1 MGLVI
6 SKPVISPLLVAF
18 VQALALQRAAWQAVA
33 LPARRWHSQ
42 APPVPGEGHPHRGSV
57 PHLSLLGRAGH
68 AAATSPP
75 LLPHTST
82 AALSHP
88 CSQHLQTA
96 PEKRLLGAN
105 QSTACSGHQLRSV
118 FCPKAEGQ
126 AASVPVLTP
135 PAPQTTSLRTS
146 CLAPG
151 VHFRQH
157 VLIAPAA
164 A

>member
-42 APPVPGEGHPHRGSV
+42 APTVPGEGRPHRGSI

-82 AALSHP
+82 AQQLCPTRARSISTLLLKSDCLGPTRARHAADISCGLCFVLRLKVRLHLSLSLP
-88 CSQHLQTA
+88 
-96 PEKRLLGAN
+96 LLLRR
-105 QSTACSGHQLRSV
+105 QLL
-118 FCPKAEGQ
+118 C
-126 AASVPVLTP
+126 
-135 PAPQTTSLRTS
+135 
-146 CLAPG
+146 
-151 VHFRQH
+151 
-157 VLIAPAA
+157 APAA
-164 A
+164 LLQVFIFGSTC